1 MKSNHHAMQAA
12 ARSQGDPGTV
22 AWSFMPTYVRLHME
36 PGDSAASN
44 CSIAAQA
51 AANLL
56 WGRNLDIAL
65 QPPRHQDTK
74 ENQSRNA
81 TLRGDKTT
89 STLLHRA
96 VRIWSVEYLVPRRS
110 VVPWCT
116 NGNAVGTGGEMFG
129 VSWELAGA

>member
-1 MKSNHHAMQAA
+1 VESNHHAMQAA

-65 QPPRHQDTK
+65 QPPIPRDAGQDTK
-74 ENQSRNA
+74 GRQPRNVAPPQDRA
-81 TLRGDKTT
+81 TRNLVH
-89 STLLHRA
+89 LP
-96 VRIWSVEYLVPRRS
+96 VPVWSLEVLVH
-110 VVPWCT
+110 
-116 NGNAVGTGGEMFG
+116 
-129 VSWELAGA
+129 

>member
-65 QPPRHQDTK
+65 QPPIPRDAGQDTK

-96 VRIWSVEYLVPRRS
+96 VRIWSVEFLVPRRS
-110 VVPWCT
+110 VVPWCLC
-116 NGNAVGTGGEMFG
+116 GEMFG